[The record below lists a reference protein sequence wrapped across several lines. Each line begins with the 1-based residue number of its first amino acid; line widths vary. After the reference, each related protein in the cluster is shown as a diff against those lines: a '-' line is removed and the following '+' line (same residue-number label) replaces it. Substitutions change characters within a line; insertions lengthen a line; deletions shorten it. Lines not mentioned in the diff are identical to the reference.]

1 MSYQWL
7 EVGGLVDGGSREVRG
22 GEGSRDRGG
31 GLFWF
36 VVVVTGTEISVISL
50 GLSRFFEDFKWGLVS
65 FFRLG
70 FVRINFG

>member
-1 MSYQWL
+1 M
-7 EVGGLVDGGSREVRG
+7 VDSGSRDVRG
-22 GEGSRDRGG
+22 DESSRDRGG
-31 GLFWF
+31 GLFRF
-36 VVVVTGTEISVISL
+36 VVVVSETKISVISS